1 MCPKIKNFALISG
14 LTTSGTSTNASSSEF
29 SDVTVVYRG
38 QSDSG
43 TDSEHPPLMPLSTSG
58 SSSLLRT
65 SRNGSLDEIPRP
77 ASGNGHRRKKILTNG
92 AISPRQCLSPQPY
105 LPRSPATRS
114 SSSLS
119 GSYLPAIP
127 EVANSHRMPL
137 SGLVPVNSRLR
148 MQMQQQQQQQQH
160 QQSQRQPEIWIDGP
174 KFLDQQKANMINNWV
189 ETQSTSQDSNQVF
202 MTQFKQASD
211 NEHLQHQQS
220 KPKPPPP
227 PPRRTPPRESNPDL
241 RLSQDPIMQSSFK
254 PNQGLNQ
261 LQDSPVMQSSPRV
274 VNFVQDPVNQLQ
286 SQDELSVSGQAHH
299 VHLREAPE
307 MDIMNNPMN
316 HQNDLDNHPLRILSE
331 ENLTIVSSFA
341 GSTHDLNQSDDD
353 KVDVSKLS
361 FFQVPDFSSS
371 QMTNENILQTFKD
384 FEQLQNQKNDLEMNE
399 KMTPQKN
406 FQLLS
411 EHLRHPDG
419 SSNPELNHVV
429 EQKMDEKAERSPG
442 NGRSSSDQENDNSIE
457 ASVKN
462 SENNNPAPSELDMS
476 KKSSKFGF
484 KFFKLFKRNR
494 PKSTERT
501 TVPIPTLET
510 KEELKKEDP
519 AMLSAIS
526 TEWEFEPQDETN
538 GNTTPF
544 FEHIW
549 KKPKDRKSSGYDSLG
564 GDESSSLDSNE
575 TTAAATKQPLQTQ
588 PIKLSK
594 EMNNTLAKAFFSRP
608 ASIHPEYAKPTDFYG
623 MNIRQYDE
631 LDIIRME
638 QRNKK

>member
-1 MCPKIKNFALISG
+1 M
-14 LTTSGTSTNASSSEF
+14 
-29 SDVTVVYRG
+29 VYRG

-43 TDSEHPPLMPLSTSG
+43 TDSEHPPLPLSTSG

-148 MQMQQQQQQQQH
+148 MQMQHQQQQQQQ
-160 QQSQRQPEIWIDGP
+160 QQQTQRQEIWIDGP
-174 KFLDQQKANMINNWV
+174 TFLDQQKANMINNWV
-189 ETQSTSQDSNQVF
+189 ETQSSSQDNQVF

-211 NEHLQHQQS
+211 NEHLQQQ

-241 RLSQDPIMQSSFK
+241 RLSQDPILQSSFK

-261 LQDSPVMQSSPRV
+261 LQDNPVLQSSPRV

-286 SQDELSVSGQAHH
+286 GGPQSQDELPVSGQAHH
-299 VHLREAPE
+299 VNHMHEAPE
-307 MDIMNNPMN
+307 LDIMNNPMN
-316 HQNDLDNHPLRILSE
+316 HQNPLKNDLDNHPLRILSE

-353 KVDVSKLS
+353 KIDVSKLS

-429 EQKMDEKAERSPG
+429 EQKMEEKAERSPG

-457 ASVKN
+457 AVKN
-462 SENNNPAPSELDMS
+462 SENNNPATSELDMS

-501 TVPIPTLET
+501 VPQTIET

-575 TTAAATKQPLQTQ
+575 TAKQPLQTQ

>member
-1 MCPKIKNFALISG
+1 M
-14 LTTSGTSTNASSSEF
+14 
-29 SDVTVVYRG
+29 VYRG

-43 TDSEHPPLMPLSTSG
+43 TDSEHPPLLSTSG

-105 LPRSPATRS
+105 LPRSPAARS

-127 EVANSHRMPL
+127 EVANSHKMPL

-148 MQMQQQQQQQQH
+148 MQMQQQQQQQQ
-160 QQSQRQPEIWIDGP
+160 QQQRQQEIWIDGP

-189 ETQSTSQDSNQVF
+189 ETQSQDNQVF
-202 MTQFKQASD
+202 MTQFKQAAD
-211 NEHLQHQQS
+211 NELMQ

-227 PPRRTPPRESNPDL
+227 PPRRTPPRESNPEL
-241 RLSQDPIMQSSFK
+241 RLSQDPIQSSFK
-254 PNQGLNQ
+254 PNQELNQ
-261 LQDSPVMQSSPRV
+261 LQDNPILPSSPRV
-274 VNFVQDPVNQLQ
+274 VNFVQDPVNPLQ
-286 SQDELSVSGQAHH
+286 ATISQDEALVSRQAHH
-299 VHLREAPE
+299 VNPIEPPVL
-307 MDIMNNPMN
+307 DCMNNPMSAEV
-316 HQNDLDNHPLRILSE
+316 DNHPLRILSE

-371 QMTNENILQTFKD
+371 SQMTNENILQTFKD
-384 FEQLQNQKNDLEMNE
+384 FEQLQNQKNDLEM
-399 KMTPQKN
+399 KLTPQKN

-429 EQKMDEKAERSPG
+429 EQKGERSPG

-457 ASVKN
+457 VVQET
-462 SENNNPAPSELDMS
+462 SENNNPEET

-494 PKSTERT
+494 AKSTERT
-501 TVPIPTLET
+501 IPIIET

-519 AMLSAIS
+519 VMLSAIS

-575 TTAAATKQPLQTQ
+575 AKQQPQQ

-608 ASIHPEYAKPTDFYG
+608 AAIHPEYAKPNDFYG

-631 LDIIRME
+631 LDIMRME